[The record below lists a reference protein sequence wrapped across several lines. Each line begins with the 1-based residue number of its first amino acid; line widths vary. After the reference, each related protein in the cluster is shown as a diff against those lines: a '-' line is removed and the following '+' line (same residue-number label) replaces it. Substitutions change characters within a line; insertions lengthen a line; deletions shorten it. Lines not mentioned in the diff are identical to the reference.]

1 MDDKNKTKKQLL
13 QEIVEL
19 RQQIADLEKKKSE
32 RRQIDEKI
40 NTETKRIEDIL
51 DSMIDGVTLIDM
63 EGKILF
69 LNRAALEQ
77 HGYTENEVRGKT
89 PEEVFIA
96 EEDIPKYQETLRLFA
111 SGGKMELEEYLAKRK
126 DGTSFTASVN
136 LSVLRN
142 AQGVPIAIVAVHRDI
157 TGLKEADEERKR
169 LICEL
174 QEALAKIKTLKGL
187 IPICASCKKIRDDKG
202 YWHQIE
208 VYVRDHSE
216 ADFSHDLCPDCIK
229 KLYKGTLK
237 NEE

>member
-1 MDDKNKTKKQLL
+1 MDDKNKAKKQLL
-13 QEIVEL
+13 QEVVEL
-19 RQQIADLEKKKSE
+19 RQQVADLQKGEPE
-32 RRQIDEKI
+32 RGQKDEYI
-40 NTETKRIEDIL
+40 NTKTKTLKDIM
-51 DSMIDGVTLIDM
+51 DSMIDGITLIDM
-63 EGKILF
+63 QGKILF

-77 HGYTENEVRGKT
+77 HRYTENEVSGKT
-89 PEEVFIA
+89 PGELFIA
-96 EEDIPKYQETLRLFA
+96 EEDIPKYQEAVRTFA
-111 SGGKMELEEYLAKRK
+111 SGGKMELEEYSAKRK
-126 DGTSFTASVN
+126 DGTGFTASVN

-157 TGLKEADEERKR
+157 TKLKEAEEERKR

-174 QEALAKIKTLKGL
+174 QEALAKVKTLKGL

-216 ADFSHDLCPDCIK
+216 ADFSHGCCPDCVK
-229 KLYKGTLK
+229 KLFPGIST